1 MFQASWASAISVKS
15 TGAIGGMI
23 ARAACGEN
31 MRGPIL
37 HDDDQGSGPPTL
49 VFLHYF
55 AGSLRSW
62 VHVAGDLSRSCR
74 CLSLDLPGFGRSA
87 PLSTYSVQTVAQAV
101 AMRISDCRLD
111 NYVLVGHSM
120 GGKLALACAA
130 AEPPGL
136 AGLVLVAPSPP
147 SPEPMDPRERARLL
161 ATHGDRTAAEQTV
174 RTITRRAI
182 PTVDVTICIEDNLL
196 SSPTAWHWWL
206 SQGSREDITAQAGR
220 VACPVLVLG
229 GSEDPVIPPE
239 VIADEVVPRL
249 TNVSRIEIAGAGH
262 LLPLEAAQE
271 VGTAIQRFTAQ
282 RCHRAGSGTT
292 RL

>member
-1 MFQASWASAISVKS
+1 
-15 TGAIGGMI
+15 
-23 ARAACGEN
+23 

-136 AGLVLVAPSPP
+136 AGLVLVAPAPP
-147 SPEPMDPRERARLL
+147 SPEPMDPTERAPLL
-161 ATHGDRTAAEQTV
+161 A
-174 RTITRRAI
+174 
-182 PTVDVTICIEDNLL
+182 
-196 SSPTAWHWWL
+196 
-206 SQGSREDITAQAGR
+206 AQAR
-220 VACPVLVLG
+220 REQDVDDRSIAQRPTSCPDAELFGVLG
-229 GSEDPVIPPE
+229 PATASELME
-239 VIADEVVPRL
+239 
-249 TNVSRIEIAGAGH
+249 
-262 LLPLEAAQE
+262 PLEAIADALE
-271 VGTAIQRFTAQ
+271 
-282 RCHRAGSGTT
+282 GSDLLRREGPWLE
-292 RL
+292 RRQP